1 VASPAVAGT
10 TEGAL
15 SSAGANVA
23 VTLPGSGAATDGYL
37 VIIAKGSVSV
47 STNALTDWAEALD
60 EAAATGLGVFWY
72 TGTGVPSNPTFVQ
85 SGNSRSAWAAYRITG
100 TDRSITPTVGTTAT
114 GSSTTPNPPSA
125 TVTGGPK
132 DVLAIA
138 CFSRGGEIADDDSLV
153 SSFPTNYTDGQVE
166 KSSGTAGTN
175 LAGIIASAARQIS
188 AASSED
194 PGTFTAS
201 TGAWR
206 AQTIIVYPRTVVTFE
221 RSAAVAAT
229 GAIAV
234 SGTFFTIFTATAA
247 VAATGAVASSG
258 EVVHVHSRSAAV
270 SATGSIESSG
280 EFETPAATFERS
292 ASVSATGAATV
303 AAFSR
308 DLHRQSAVA
317 ASGGIATAG
326 QRDLQRSAAVSATG
340 AVASDGHGILERSSS
355 VSASGAVSS
364 TGQRD
369 LLRAVQ
375 VAATGDIFASG
386 QIEGQLTEH
395 NRAAA
400 LTATA
405 SIETTAVFWTTFER
419 QLSLTATATTSTAG
433 HAVLARSASVEATGA
448 ISSTGSLAL
457 ERAVTVS
464 AVAAIA
470 VTVESQEWTYGPV
483 QGWSYL
489 GGTAAVY
496 AGGTAFN
503 YGPGAGWTY
512 HGGD

>member
-1 VASPAVAGT
+1 MASPAIGGT
-10 TEGAL
+10 PTEGAL
-15 SSAGANVA
+15 SSAGTNVA

-47 STNALTDWAEALD
+47 STNALTDWAEVLD

-153 SSFPTNYTDGQVE
+153 SSFPTNYTLGQVE

-206 AQTIIVYPRTVVTFE
+206 AQTIIVYPRVVVEFE

-229 GAIAV
+229 GAVAV
-234 SGTFFTIFTATAA
+234 SGTFFSILEAAAA

-292 ASVSATGAATV
+292 ASVSATGAATA
-303 AAFSR
+303 AAFQR
-308 DLHRQSAVA
+308 DVHRQS
-317 ASGGIATAG
+317 
-326 QRDLQRSAAVSATG
+326 AVSATG
-340 AVASDGHGILERSSS
+340 AVVTAGQRDLLRSAAVTATGAVATSAIRVHVRS
-355 VSASGAVSS
+355 TDVSASGAVSS

-369 LLRAVQ
+369 LLRAVSLAAAGDIASSGQ
-375 VAATGDIFASG
+375 VDGQAAEHERSASLAATGNVSVAGGRVVVEFERAVAI
-386 QIEGQLTEH
+386 T
-395 NRAAA
+395 AAA
-400 LTATA
+400 T
-405 SIETTAVFWTTFER
+405 V
-419 QLSLTATATTSTAG
+419 
-433 HAVLARSASVEATGA
+433 
-448 ISSTGSLAL
+448 SSTGQSELQ
-457 ERAVTVS
+457 RAVTVS
-464 AVAAIA
+464 AVAAIS
-470 VTVESQEWTYGPV
+470 VTVEAQEWTYGPV
-483 QGWSYL
+483 LGWSYL